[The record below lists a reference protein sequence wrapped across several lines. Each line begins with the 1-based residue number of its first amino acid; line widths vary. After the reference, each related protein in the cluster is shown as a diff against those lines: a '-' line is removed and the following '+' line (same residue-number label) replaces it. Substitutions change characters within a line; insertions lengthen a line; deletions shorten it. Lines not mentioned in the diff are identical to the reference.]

1 MNVGQNLK
9 LSILPIAVLLLGVTG
24 CSSSTKVEKLSCDQ
38 KDWYELG
45 RTDGAKGATLDKF
58 SVQKSE
64 CKAGFDAAWETMYT
78 NGRNAGLVEYCAPEN
93 SFELGRMGIAYL
105 YVCPSTMEPEFLTGY
120 RKGQQARDLEIAN
133 QKLDAEIDEL
143 IAKLT
148 STSGQY
154 EKRQIAS
161 ELDDLRKT
169 RAKNERTL
177 GKISN

>member
-1 MNVGQNLK
+1 MGQILK
-9 LSILPIAVLLLGVTG
+9 VSILPIAVLFLGVAG

-93 SFELGRMGIAYL
+93 SFELGRMGIAYY

-148 STSGQY
+148 STPGQY

-177 GKISN
+177 GNISN